1 LADLHETHIIKT
13 RKTVSYTISTIAP
26 FMMLKAGIL
35 RVIGAEQMQLK
46 MAKVPH
52 FENKLSIIGLLKIIM
67 TMLYRNSRTMNVG
80 FYLLASYGGGFIV
93 AEIVDG
99 EMPIL
104 GIMVTTFFTL
114 ALLRKPPSSGLLI

>member
-1 LADLHETHIIKT
+1 
-13 RKTVSYTISTIAP
+13 
-26 FMMLKAGIL
+26 
-35 RVIGAEQMQLK
+35 MQLK

-80 FYLLASYGGGFIV
+80 FNLLASYGGGFIV

-99 EMPIL
+99 EISL
-104 GIMVTTFFTL
+104 LFYTL
-114 ALLRKPPSSGLLI
+114 EIPYL